1 MGDRIDSFVDE
12 AGDPTLFGRR
22 RGSGVIVGKEGC
34 SKFFIIGKL
43 EVGDPARLSAEL
55 TKLRRA
61 LLADPYFAGVPSFKP
76 EGKRTALGF
85 HAKDDVPEVR
95 YAVFKLLAERKDD
108 LRFHAVVADKTV
120 TAAQEIEKR
129 RLDPKTRYQKN
140 SLYDDL
146 IRQLY
151 RKFHRIADEHYVCIA
166 RREKH
171 ARNRAMREALEHAEN
186 DFERSFGFRCGAWR
200 VEVSDPRAA
209 VCLQATDYFLWAV
222 QRFYE
227 RHEARFMDVLWPR
240 IGEIH
245 DLHLGGGT
253 GTFFRGEMTSMTY
266 QAASGAGAAHMRELA
281 AQMEAVGE
289 AVRAPLAASLLPWID
304 RPLDGGRSREEG
316 NNILGNEPPLPIDGA
331 CVQVGSMRCHA
342 QACTIKLRED
352 RPIDEI
358 EALIDGAQTG
368 CGWSRAPRRRPSRS
382 SPRPR

>member
-1 MGDRIDSFVDE
+1 MGDRIDSYVDE
-12 AGDPTLFGRR
+12 AGDPILFGRR

-61 LLADPYFAGVPSFKP
+61 LLADPYFAGVPSFNP
-76 EGKRTALGF
+76 GRKRTGLGF

-120 TAAQEIEKR
+120 IVAQEIEKR
-129 RLDPKTRYQKN
+129 RLDPKARYQKN

-151 RKFHRIADEHYVCIA
+151 RKFHRIADEYHVCIA

-171 ARNRAMREALEHAEN
+171 TRNRAMREALEHAEN
-186 DFERSFGFRCGAWR
+186 DFERSFGFRRGAWR
-200 VEVSDPRAA
+200 VEVSDPRTA

-222 QRFYE
+222 QRFCE
-227 RHEARFMDVLWPR
+227 RHEARFMDVLWPQ

-253 GTFFRGEMTSMTY
+253 GTFFRGDKKPTLETVLS
-266 QAASGAGAAHMRELA
+266 RKW
-281 AQMEAVGE
+281 
-289 AVRAPLAASLLPWID
+289 RK
-304 RPLDGGRSREEG
+304 GGG
-316 NNILGNEPPLPIDGA
+316 KGH
-331 CVQVGSMRCHA
+331 GS
-342 QACTIKLRED
+342 
-352 RPIDEI
+352 
-358 EALIDGAQTG
+358 
-368 CGWSRAPRRRPSRS
+368 
-382 SPRPR
+382 